1 MCLIGDLITP
11 LRNLRNRFRH
21 NLHKL
26 QYIYISSGPELQAPA
41 AADREDSKQIKP
53 FLKTQ
58 VSVLDN
64 IYLENESLSEV
75 LLKFLYLHFLSNK
88 FLLLLLQTS
97 VSK

>member
-1 MCLIGDLITP
+1 MDIIFTFANCSTFILV
-11 LRNLRNRFRH
+11 
-21 NLHKL
+21 
-26 QYIYISSGPELQAPA
+26 QAA
-41 AADREDSKQIKP
+41 AADRVDSKQIKP

-58 VSVLDN
+58 VSALDN
-64 IYLENESLSEV
+64 IYFENESLSEV

>member
-1 MCLIGDLITP
+1 MDIIFTFANCSTFILV
-11 LRNLRNRFRH
+11 
-21 NLHKL
+21 
-26 QYIYISSGPELQAPA
+26 QAAAA
-41 AADREDSKQIKP
+41 AADRVDSKQIKP

-58 VSVLDN
+58 VSALDN
-64 IYLENESLSEV
+64 IYFENESLSEV

>member
-1 MCLIGDLITP
+1 MDIIFTFANCSTFI
-11 LRNLRNRFRH
+11 FV
-21 NLHKL
+21 
-26 QYIYISSGPELQAPA
+26 QA
-41 AADREDSKQIKP
+41 AADRVDSKQIKP